1 MDVINRLFQ
10 RMDSRRAHAEVD
22 EELQFHLDLLTE
34 ELCRQNMPRDEAQNK
49 ALERFGNLEQIRDEC
64 VRISRRNH
72 PAVSALKWF
81 FGLVFVTGVLV
92 RVFSSEFHLTRV
104 GDILMAVGVLSRLLL
119 YLRVMSRSR
128 YVSQPDDSSLIK
140 LNDVPITLAAYD
152 RKRRTPVERLISF
165 K

>member
-1 MDVINRLFQ
+1 
-10 RMDSRRAHAEVD
+10 MDSRRAHAEVD

-34 ELCRQNMPRDEAQNK
+34 ELCRQNMPRDEAQTT

-72 PAVSALKWF
+72 PAISALKWF
-81 FGLVFVTGVLV
+81 FGFVFVTGVLV

-140 LNDVPITLAAYD
+140 LNDVPVSLAAYD